1 MSTPDEE
8 RIAKEKA
15 SLDAMRNARANMAD
29 AISRIETLE
38 KHLAAACSFIDG
50 MKRYVPKDA
59 YGYQSTKTLHDTITE
74 NVQSL
79 RRVL

>member
-1 MSTPDEE
+1 MSTTDEE

-29 AISRIETLE
+29 AIGRIETLE
-38 KHLAAACSFIDG
+38 RALGAACSFIDD

-59 YGYQSTKTLHDTITE
+59 YGYQSTKTIHDTISE
-74 NVQSL
+74 NNDKF
-79 RRVL
+79 RRAL